1 MSRTAFKSQLYV
13 YGSSGKEKYPG
24 KKIDEDK
31 RRASRTNLHSTNDI
45 ALNRLHKSKYNKMP
59 ACAVKS
65 VSEQKEELASEIQ
78 DGRSYRFV
86 TLKGSGILHN
96 SFIDLSSF

>member
-1 MSRTAFKSQLYV
+1 MSMVQV
-13 YGSSGKEKYPG
+13 EKKNIQE